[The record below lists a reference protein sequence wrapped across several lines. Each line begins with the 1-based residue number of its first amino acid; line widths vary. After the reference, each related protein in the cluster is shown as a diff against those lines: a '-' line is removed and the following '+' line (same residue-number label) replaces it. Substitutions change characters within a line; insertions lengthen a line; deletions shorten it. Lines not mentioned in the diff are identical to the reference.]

1 MWQLRPEMLDL
12 LCKAGTEKLRLF
24 YFDAICERDFKYAE
38 GVTES
43 PDYELCQLAEQKPGI
58 LDELAAER
66 AKQLEVEN
74 VELEK
79 QAERLAKEI
88 KRLEKT

>member
-1 MWQLRPEMLDL
+1 
-12 LCKAGTEKLRLF
+12 
-24 YFDAICERDFKYAE
+24 
-38 GVTES
+38 
-43 PDYELCQLAEQKPGI
+43 LAEQKPGI